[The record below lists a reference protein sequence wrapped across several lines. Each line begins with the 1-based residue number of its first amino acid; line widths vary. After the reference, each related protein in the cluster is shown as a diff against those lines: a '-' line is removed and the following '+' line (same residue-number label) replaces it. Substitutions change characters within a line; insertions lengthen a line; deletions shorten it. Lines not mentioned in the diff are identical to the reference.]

1 MLSEN
6 CWTNEDLREARARAR
21 KEFEEMADYID
32 LDFPLRQETLKSDV
46 EIEQL
51 VMRVRT
57 WFAARDYFVAKSVL
71 EELGPW
77 ASIVSA
83 RMDKY
88 DEWEKKLKWC
98 KWNGQC
104 SLECPY
110 FEKGCTWYG

>member
-1 MLSEN
+1 MLLEN
-6 CWTNEDLREARARAR
+6 CWTNEELREARMRAR
-21 KEFEEMADYID
+21 KEFEDMADYID

-46 EIEQL
+46 AIEQL
-51 VMRVRT
+51 VKRVRV

-71 EELGPW
+71 EKLGPW

-98 KWNGQC
+98 KESGQC

-110 FEKGCTWYG
+110 FKDGCTWYV